1 MAAKRWLGVAPAIRQ
16 ISTITIGGGVTI
28 GDTYTVNCG
37 FGTLTVTAAV
47 ATTASVAV
55 LLQAALSSS
64 SASPEFAELTWT
76 VNGSIVTG
84 TGATAGV
91 PVTLSVSKVGTGTI
105 TLATPT
111 AASGPNFFNVA
122 ANWNGGTVPAI
133 TDTITVEANS
143 PAILYGLTTITALMA
158 KTTIEAGFNQAIG
171 LPEINPRGYR
181 EYRDQ
186 FLAINTTAL
195 EVGTGTGFRS
205 SLIKLDLGAVATSVI
220 VFGTGGASDPN
231 ELPLQLRGG
240 SAATLVATS
249 GTIGIATRASDT
261 GGFTSIVVADS
272 ANVEC
277 GLGCTHTTVTSNG
290 FTRLENTATNLNV
303 RNGTA
308 ITTGQ
313 ATNIDV
319 SGGTLAYQ
327 SAATITSAFVGPGSL
342 DCSDLRARTCTTLR
356 MRSGGQ
362 LIDPQK
368 TLTIGTLLLEAG
380 TRGITAQ

>member
-16 ISTITIGGGVTI
+16 VSTITIGGGVTI

-37 FGTLTVTAAV
+37 FGTLTVTATV
-47 ATTASVAV
+47 ATTASVAA

-64 SASPEFAELTWT
+64 NASAEFSDMVWT
-76 VNGSIVTG
+76 VNGSVVTG
-84 TGATAGV
+84 TSATPGV
-91 PVTLSVSKVGTGTI
+91 PVTLTVSKVGTGTI

-122 ANWNGGTVPAI
+122 ANWNGGTLPAI

-158 KTTIEAGFNQAIG
+158 KTTFEAGFDQLTG
-171 LPEINPRGYR
+171 LPEINARGYR
-181 EYRDQ
+181 EYRPQ
-186 FLAINTTAL
+186 FLAINTTVL
-195 EVGTGTGFRS
+195 EIGSGTGFRS
-205 SLIKLDLGAVATSVI
+205 SRIKLDLGTVATSVI
-220 VFGTGGASDPN
+220 VFGTGGAGDIN
-231 ELPLQLRGG
+231 EPPLQLRGG
-240 SAATLVATS
+240 TGATLVATS
-249 GTIGIATRASDT
+249 GTIGIATRAT
-261 GGFTSIVVADS
+261 ETAGFTTITVAES
-272 ANVEC
+272 ASVEC
-277 GLGCTHTTVTSNG
+277 GLGCTHTTVNSHG
-290 FTRLENTATNLNV
+290 ITRLENTATNLNV
-303 RNGTA
+303 LNGTT

-313 ATNIDV
+313 ATNVNV
-319 SGGTLAYQ
+319 SGGTLLYQ

-342 DCSDLRARTCTTLR
+342 DLSDLRGRTCTTLR

-380 TRGITAQ
+380 VKGITAQ

>member
-16 ISTITIGGGVTI
+16 VSTITIGGGVTI

-37 FGTLTVTAAV
+37 FGTITVTAAV

-64 SASPEFAELTWT
+64 SASPEFSDMTWT
-76 VNGSIVTG
+76 VDSSVVTG
-84 TGATAGV
+84 TSATPGV
-91 PVTLSVSKVGTGTI
+91 PVTLTVSKVGTGTI

-122 ANWNGGTVPAI
+122 LNWNGGTVPAI

-205 SLIKLDLGAVATSVI
+205 SLIKLDLGTVGTSVI

-261 GGFTSIVVADS
+261 GGFTSITVADS

-303 RNGTA
+303 RNGTT

-319 SGGTLAYQ
+319 SGGNLAYQ
-327 SAATITSAFVGPGSL
+327 SAATITSAYVGPGSL
-342 DCSDLRARTCTTLR
+342 DCSDLRGRTCTTLR

-368 TLTIGTLLLEAG
+368 TLTITTLLLETG
-380 TRGITAQ
+380 VKGITTQ

>member
-16 ISTITIGGGVTI
+16 VSTITIGGGVTI

-37 FGTLTVTAAV
+37 FGTITVTATV
-47 ATTASVAV
+47 ATTASVAT

-64 SASPEFAELTWT
+64 SASPEFSDMVWT
-76 VNGSIVTG
+76 VNGSVVTG
-84 TGATAGV
+84 TGNAAGV
-91 PVTLSVSKVGTGTI
+91 PVTLTVSKVGTGTI

-111 AASGPNFFNVA
+111 AASGPNFFDVA
-122 ANWNGGTVPAI
+122 ANWNGGTLPAV
-133 TDTITVEANS
+133 TDTITIEANS

-158 KTTIEAGFNQAIG
+158 KTTVEAGFNQAIG

-181 EYRDQ
+181 EYRPQ

-195 EVGTGTGFRS
+195 EVGAGTGFRS
-205 SLIKLDLGAVATSVI
+205 SFIKLDLGTVATAVM
-220 VFGTGGASDPN
+220 VFGTGGTSDPS
-231 ELPLQLRGG
+231 ELPLQIRGG
-240 SAATLVATS
+240 TAATLVASS
-249 GTIGIATRASDT
+249 GNIGLATRASDT
-261 GGFTSIVVADS
+261 AGFTSITVSDA

-277 GLGCTHTTVTSNG
+277 GLGCSHTTITSHG
-290 FTRLENTATNLNV
+290 ITRIENTVTNLNV

-313 ATNIDV
+313 ATNVDV
-319 SGGTLAYQ
+319 SGGTLVYQ
-327 SAATITSAFVGPGSL
+327 SAATITSAYVGPGSL
-342 DCSDLRARTCTTLR
+342 DCSDLRGRTCTTLR

-368 TLTIGTLLLEAG
+368 TLTIGTLLLETG

>member
-1 MAAKRWLGVAPAIRQ
+1 
-16 ISTITIGGGVTI
+16 
-28 GDTYTVNCG
+28 
-37 FGTLTVTAAV
+37 
-47 ATTASVAV
+47 
-55 LLQAALSSS
+55 
-64 SASPEFAELTWT
+64 
-76 VNGSIVTG
+76 
-84 TGATAGV
+84 
-91 PVTLSVSKVGTGTI
+91 
-105 TLATPT
+105 
-111 AASGPNFFNVA
+111 
-122 ANWNGGTVPAI
+122 
-133 TDTITVEANS
+133 
-143 PAILYGLTTITALMA
+143 MA
-158 KTTIEAGFNQAIG
+158 KTTIEAGFNQSIG

-205 SLIKLDLGAVATSVI
+205 SLIKLDLGSVATSVI

-277 GLGCTHTTVTSNG
+277 GLGCTHTTVNSNG

-303 RNGTA
+303 RNGNT

-319 SGGTLAYQ
+319 SGGNLAYQ
-327 SAATITSAFVGPGSL
+327 SAATITSAYVGPGSL
-342 DCSDLRARTCTTLR
+342 DCSDLRGRTCTTLR